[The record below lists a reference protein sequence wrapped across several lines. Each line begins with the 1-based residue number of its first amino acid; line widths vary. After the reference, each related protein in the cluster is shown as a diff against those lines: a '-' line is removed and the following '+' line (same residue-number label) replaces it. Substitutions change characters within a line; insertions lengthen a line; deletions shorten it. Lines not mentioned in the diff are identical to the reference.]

1 MYLNYTFAYLVI
13 IGLFYVTFS
22 LISFTIT
29 NNSLCWATVFWL
41 FFTCLYM
48 HFIKQARNAR
58 YSYCLEITH
67 KKIPEGMKL
76 KQLIRFN
83 INKQKAFIYVE
94 ERMFINGRISKE
106 DYDSLK
112 DIRQEEIN
120 ELKLISKGKIEP
132 EVFKEHFDVRTKNI
146 RKITSKL

>member
-1 MYLNYTFAYLVI
+1 
-13 IGLFYVTFS
+13 
-22 LISFTIT
+22 
-29 NNSLCWATVFWL
+29 
-41 FFTCLYM
+41 
-48 HFIKQARNAR
+48 
-58 YSYCLEITH
+58 
-67 KKIPEGMKL
+67 MKL